1 MFLLLAVLSL
11 GGILTAWGTVRR
23 ASNRAPVSIFRSLAF
38 WFAVLFGIAL
48 IVRVAV
54 DSSFQPPAYS
64 DNFIAWL
71 NHICFIFSFAALSLL
86 LHSIC
91 RAPEGQQ
98 GLATVVAGVV
108 IVFAGSIP
116 LFHPGFFY
124 PIFRSIFVIT
134 PSELIACVLF
144 FLLGMSFVFAQSF
157 WMTVWNHLAR
167 LIPDHPLAAASILS
181 ILFVSALLLATMP
194 AYLSNWLGR
203 INGIKTPYFEAQ
215 LSPKVSGPNRSI
227 PVLNSTAWP
236 YEFLSKDA
244 VTTYIDKFKFHKHIR
259 ADQKCSLVRSLDELD
274 AYLEKEAYYGF
285 LDGLDVSPD
294 VRPPRQDIQSSARGW
309 ATRWRAER
317 ASTNKSCL
325 SQNAVFV
332 VLLAN
337 MFQISDE
344 PRKSELAL
352 EEGIRRSTSHLE
364 KGYLQS
370 WLGYFLSMQSRALSL
385 DDGNQE
391 IISIL
396 HQSIANIDVAIASLR
411 DELNVAPTDADA
423 KENLQYWRLFQLQ
436 TKSYYIAAAVDT
448 GQSEWTVRRYAADLE
463 GAIQQDE
470 SLKLAQPQFV
480 DLLGWTKVR
489 FHKDEEE
496 LREGRALLVEAE
508 SYVKTANN
516 DRITTWKLLNV
527 IRYHLAETD
536 RLL

>member
-1 MFLLLAVLSL
+1 MFLLLIVVAL
-11 GGILTAWGTVRR
+11 GGILTAWGIDRY
-23 ASNRAPVSIFRSLAF
+23 ASNRAPVSIVRSFPF

-54 DSSFQPPAYS
+54 DSIFQPPTYS
-64 DNFIAWL
+64 DDFIGWL
-71 NHICFIFSFAALSLL
+71 NHGCFILSFASLSLF
-86 LHSIC
+86 LHSIY
-91 RAPEGQQ
+91 RAPSGQQ
-98 GLATVVAGVV
+98 GPAAIIVGLVIAFAAAT
-108 IVFAGSIP
+108 P
-116 LFHPGFFY
+116 LFHPGLFY

-144 FLLGMSFVFAQSF
+144 FIVGMSFVFAKSF
-157 WMTVWNHLAR
+157 WKTVLDHLAKQ
-167 LIPDHPLAAASILS
+167 IPAHPFAAASVLS

-194 AYLSNWLGR
+194 PFLSNWLGR

-259 ADQKCSLVRSLDELD
+259 ADQKCSLVRSLDGLD
-274 AYLEKEAYYGF
+274 AYLKKEAYYGF

-309 ATRWRAER
+309 ATRWKAES

-352 EEGIRRSTSHLE
+352 EEGIRRSTSYLE

-385 DDGNQE
+385 DDGSQE

-411 DELNVAPTDADA
+411 DELNVAPTDAGA

-448 GQSEWTVRRYAADLE
+448 GQNEWSVRRYAADLE
-463 GAIQQDE
+463 AAIQQDE

-508 SYVKTANN
+508 SYVKTADN